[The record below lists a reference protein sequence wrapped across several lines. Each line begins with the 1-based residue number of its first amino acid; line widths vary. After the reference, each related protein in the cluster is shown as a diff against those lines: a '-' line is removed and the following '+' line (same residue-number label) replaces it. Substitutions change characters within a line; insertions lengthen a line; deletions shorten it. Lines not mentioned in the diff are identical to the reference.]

1 MSIEKK
7 KRALLAVAF
16 IAPFFLLVLLAAIAL
31 RSITHAEA
39 GTRAVL
45 TTHNFLARLHA
56 TASLVKDVET
66 SQRGFLLTG
75 RDDFLDSYL
84 DAIALLP
91 DSRKALADFVAAAP
105 DEADRFARLDAAISR
120 KLRFVD
126 ATITMRR
133 VDPDAAVRMIEEGE
147 GKRAMDEI
155 RNVVRE
161 MHNHETAR
169 LAART
174 GDSERRHNFEYYAAL
189 GILALELVMLG
200 TVVLLLYKMK
210 RLRQLVTVCAWTKEV
225 KHEGRWIALEE
236 FLKARFNF
244 DTSHSISERGRKVLR
259 GQALAGEPLR
269 Q

>member
-7 KRALLAVAF
+7 KRALLAVALV
-16 IAPFFLLVLLAAIAL
+16 APFCLLVLLAAIAL

-39 GTRAVL
+39 GARAVL
-45 TTHNFLARLHA
+45 TTHNFLATLHA

-91 DSRKALADFVAAAP
+91 SSRKALAEFVAATP
-105 DEADRFARLDAAISR
+105 DEAERFARLDAAISR

-133 VDPDAAVRMIEEGE
+133 VDPEAAVRMVEEGE

-155 RNVVRE
+155 RGVVRE
-161 MHNHETAR
+161 MHNQETAR
-169 LAART
+169 LEART
-174 GDSERRHNFEYYAAL
+174 GDSQRRNNFEYYAAL
-189 GILALELVMLG
+189 VILAIELVMLG
-200 TVVLLLYKMK
+200 TVVLLLYKLQH
-210 RLRQLVTVCAWTKEV
+210 LRQLVTVCAWTKEV
-225 KHEGRWIALEE
+225 KHDGRWVALEE
-236 FLKARFNF
+236 FLKAKFNF
-244 DTSHSISERGRKVLR
+244 DTSHSISDRGRQVLR
-259 GQALAGEPLR
+259 GETPNTAAMP
-269 Q
+269 

>member
-7 KRALLAVAF
+7 KRAVLAVAL
-16 IAPFFLLVLLAAIAL
+16 IAPFCLLVLLAAIAL

-39 GTRAVL
+39 GARAVL
-45 TTHNFLARLHA
+45 TTHNFLASLHA

-84 DAIALLP
+84 HAIAHLP
-91 DSRKALADFVAAAP
+91 ASRKALAEFVAATP
-105 DEADRFARLDAAISR
+105 DEADRFARLEAAISR

-126 ATITMRR
+126 DTITMRR
-133 VDPDAAVRMIEEGE
+133 LDPNAAIRMIEEGE
-147 GKRAMDEI
+147 GKRAMDDI
-155 RNVVRE
+155 RGVVRE
-161 MHNHETAR
+161 MHAHETAR

-210 RLRQLVTVCAWTKEV
+210 QLRQLVTVCAWTKEV
-225 KHEGRWIALEE
+225 KHEGRWVALEE
-236 FLKARFNF
+236 YLKAKFNF

-259 GQALAGEPLR
+259 GESTSAPIAH
-269 Q
+269 

>member
-7 KRALLAVAF
+7 KRAVLAVAL
-16 IAPFFLLVLLAAIAL
+16 IAPFCLLVLLAAIAL
-31 RSITHAEA
+31 QSITHAEA
-39 GTRAVL
+39 GARAVL

-91 DSRKALADFVAAAP
+91 ESRQALAEFVAATP
-105 DEADRFARLDAAISR
+105 DEAERFAELDAAISR

-126 ATITMRR
+126 ETITMRR
-133 VDPDAAVRMIEEGE
+133 LDPDAAVRMIADGE
-147 GKRAMDEI
+147 GKRAMDDI
-155 RNVVRE
+155 RNVIRE
-161 MHNHETAR
+161 MHAQETAR
-169 LAART
+169 LAVRT
-174 GDSERRHNFEYYAAL
+174 SDSERRHNFEYYAAL
-189 GILALELVMLG
+189 GILAFELVMLG

-210 RLRQLVTVCAWTKEV
+210 QLRQLVTVCAWTKEV
-225 KHEGRWIALEE
+225 KHEGRWIALED

-244 DTSHSISERGRKVLR
+244 DTSHSISDRGRKVLR
-259 GQALAGEPLR
+259 EEATHAAAIH
-269 Q
+269 